1 MPRKKRCRRVC
12 EEPDFPVFRPAGR
25 VSGGISMT
33 VDEFETIR
41 LVDYEQKTHEE
52 CAALMDVSRTTVTEI
67 YQSARAKIADALV
80 NGKKLVI
87 SGGEYR
93 LCGGEISSCLGIC
106 RRAAFSSDENKSK
119 KGDKIMKI
127 AVTYDNGQI
136 YQHFGHTEKFKIYE
150 VENGA
155 VISAVVADTEGQ
167 GHGALASFLAQKGVD
182 TLICGGIG
190 GGARMA
196 LAAAGIKLYG
206 GVSGECDAAVNDL
219 LGGTLEYDPDIEC
232 AHHDGEHKCG
242 DHGEH
247 KCCDHDGGHCRH

>member
-1 MPRKKRCRRVC
+1 
-12 EEPDFPVFRPAGR
+12 
-25 VSGGISMT
+25 
-33 VDEFETIR
+33 
-41 LVDYEQKTHEE
+41 
-52 CAALMDVSRTTVTEI
+52 
-67 YQSARAKIADALV
+67 
-80 NGKKLVI
+80 
-87 SGGEYR
+87 
-93 LCGGEISSCLGIC
+93 
-106 RRAAFSSDENKSK
+106 
-119 KGDKIMKI
+119 MKI

-219 LGGTLEYDPDIEC
+219 LGGALEYDPDIEC

-242 DHGEH
+242 DH
-247 KCCDHDGGHCRH
+247 DGGHCRH